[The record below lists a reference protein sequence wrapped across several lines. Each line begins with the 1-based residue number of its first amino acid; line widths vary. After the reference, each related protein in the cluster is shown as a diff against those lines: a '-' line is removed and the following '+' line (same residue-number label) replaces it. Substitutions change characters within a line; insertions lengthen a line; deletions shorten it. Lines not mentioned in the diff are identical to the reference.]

1 MPTPSHHASVSRAR
15 PVLLAIVL
23 RFLLLALPGVLC
35 GQIFL
40 VYPGA
45 QPNEGYIATYNLD
58 GTPANASLISGLN
71 FPVAVAESGGNLF
84 EVNNSS
90 ITIGKYT
97 TGGTPISTTLF
108 TPSNYPGSIAVSE
121 DGTRVFVAT
130 TDFNS
135 QNGRIEEY
143 TSGGGTVST
152 GLVTGL
158 GRLSTLV
165 EGGGDLFFA
174 NNGPISVFTTGGT
187 MLSTD
192 LIPGVNGLALAVSG
206 NRLFVSDSNTNTIGE
221 YTTSGVAVNTF
232 LVTGLTDYTT
242 DLAVAGDKLYFLN
255 RNHGTIGVY
264 DLTTSALNLSL
275 VTGLGNGSVYG
286 FAVAVPEPSTF
297 AAILGAV
304 VLSGVMLHRR
314 HRRAA

>member
-1 MPTPSHHASVSRAR
+1 MQTTSLLGNVSSAR
-15 PVLLAIVL
+15 RVSLTIMLMSL
-23 RFLLLALPGVLC
+23 CLGLPGMLS

-40 VYPGA
+40 VYSGS
-45 QPNEGYIATYNLD
+45 QPNEGFISSYNLD

-71 FPVAVAESGGNLF
+71 FPVAVAQSDGNLY

-97 TGGTPISTTLF
+97 TAGAPISSTLF

-143 TSGGGTVST
+143 TSAGGTIST

-158 GRLSTLV
+158 GRLTTLV
-165 EGGGDLFFA
+165 EGGGELFFA
-174 NNGPISVFTTGGT
+174 NNGPVSVFTTGGT

-192 LIPGVNGLALAVSG
+192 LIPGVNGLAVAVSG
-206 NRLFVSDSNTNTIGE
+206 NRLFVSDSSNNTIGE
-221 YTTSGVAVNTF
+221 YTTSGAVVNTF
-232 LVTGLTDYTT
+232 LVTGLSDGTT

-255 RNHGTIGVY
+255 RSHGTLGVY
-264 DLTTSALNLSL
+264 DLDTTALNRSL
-275 VTGLGNGSVYG
+275 VTGLGSGLYG
-286 FAVAVPEPSTF
+286 FAVAIPEPSTG
-297 AAILGAV
+297 AAILGLLA
-304 VLSGVMLHRR
+304 LAGVMLHRR
-314 HRRAA
+314 RRAA